1 MAQASHKLSLY
12 KRSGFSSVT
21 AVFPLARLVVIGEDR
36 VAMNAPA
43 AEVTEHASRR
53 GGGRL
58 GRKALRGTPMA
69 SFPTLVRNIPAYQM
83 VPDEAV
89 ELIHQESLSIL
100 EEVGCEFRDD
110 EAIALWK
117 AAGADVSETRVRID
131 RALLMELVSKVPSE
145 FTLNARNPQRS
156 VRVGGNNSIFVP
168 MYGAPYV
175 RDLDNNRRYGTLADL
190 QNFHKLAYMAPALH
204 SSSSIICEP
213 MEIAVPKRHLHI
225 IHSALKHSDKP
236 FMGIVTSRDRAED
249 TMAMAGIVFG
259 EDFVRDNPVLVAI
272 TNCNSPLVW
281 DATMLDA
288 MKVYARHNQPLI
300 LAPFALCGASTSASA
315 VGAVAQVNAE
325 ALAGVAFT
333 QLLRPGSPQIYG
345 QFMVTVD
352 MKTGAPMGGT
362 PEAAQMMYLM
372 GALAR
377 KYRLPWRT
385 SGFHVGSKLNDAQAG
400 YEANMLMH
408 AAILAGANYIW
419 HSAGWLEAGLTC
431 GYSKFATD
439 CEQLVGWYKY
449 AGGLPFDDF
458 KQAMAAI
465 REVGPQGHFLGTQHT
480 LEHFESAFFMP
491 SIMDFNSYE
500 QWKAEGAKDHDTR
513 GREKARNMLADY
525 EEPKL
530 DEGIADGLE
539 GLIALREEKLPDSV
553 S

>member
-1 MAQASHKLSLY
+1 MTTSPQTETTAQ
-12 KRSGFSSVT
+12 
-21 AVFPLARLVVIGEDR
+21 
-36 VAMNAPA
+36 PA
-43 AEVTEHASRR
+43 AHRR

-58 GRKALRGTPMA
+58 GRRAMRSVPVA
-69 SFPTLVRNIPAYQM
+69 SFPTLVRNIPAYEI

-89 ELIHQESLSIL
+89 ELIHEASLAIL

-117 AAGADVSETRVRID
+117 QAGADVSETRVRID
-131 RALLMELVSKVPSE
+131 RHLLMDLVSKTPPE
-145 FTLNARNPQRS
+145 FTLNARNPDRT
-156 VRVGGNNSIFVP
+156 VKVGGKNSIFIP

-175 RDLDNNRRYGTLADL
+175 RDLDNNRRYGSLEDL
-190 QNFHKLAYMAPALH
+190 QNFHKLAYMSPALH

-225 IHSALKHSDKP
+225 IQSALKHSDKP
-236 FMGIVTSRDRAED
+236 FMGIVTSKDRAED

-259 EDFVRDNPVLVAI
+259 EEFVRDNPVLVSI

-288 MKVYARHNQPLI
+288 MKVYARSNQPVI
-300 LAPFALCGASTSASA
+300 LAPFALCGASTSASS

-439 CEQLVGWYKY
+439 CEQLVAWYKY
-449 AGGLPFDDF
+449 AGGVPFDDF
-458 KQAMAAI
+458 KEAMAAI

-480 LEHFESAFFMP
+480 LEHFQSAFFMP
-491 SIMDFNSYE
+491 TLMDFNSFE
-500 QWKAEGAKDHDTR
+500 QWNAEGAKDHDTR
-513 GREKARNMLADY
+513 GRELAGRMLQDY

-530 DEGIADGLE
+530 DDAVAD
-539 GLIALREEKLPDSV
+539 ALQDFVARRESTLADTV
-553 S
+553 N

>member
-1 MAQASHKLSLY
+1 MNTADTIRTSEPASQ
-12 KRSGFSSVT
+12 
-21 AVFPLARLVVIGEDR
+21 
-36 VAMNAPA
+36 
-43 AEVTEHASRR
+43 RR
-53 GGGRL
+53 GGGRI
-58 GRKALRGTPMA
+58 GRKALRSAPVA
-69 SFPTLVRNIPAYQM
+69 SFPTLVRRIPVYEI

-89 ELIHQESLSIL
+89 ELIHNESLSIL

-110 EAIALWK
+110 EAIAMWK
-117 AAGADVSETRVRID
+117 AAGADVRDTRVRID
-131 RALLMELVSKVPSE
+131 RALLMDLVSKIPSE
-145 FTLNARNPQRS
+145 FTLNARNPART
-156 VRVGGNNSIFVP
+156 VKVGGQNSIFVP

-175 RDLDNNRRYGTLADL
+175 RDLDGNRRYGTLEDL
-190 QNFHKLAYMAPALH
+190 NNFHKLAYMAPALH

-236 FMGIVTSRDRAED
+236 FMGIVTSKDRAED

-259 EDFVRDNPVLVAI
+259 EDYVKDNTVLVSI

-325 ALAGVAFT
+325 ALAGLAFT
-333 QLLRPGSPQIYG
+333 QLIRPGSPQLYG

-362 PEAAQMMYLM
+362 PEAAQMMYVM

-408 AAILAGANYIW
+408 AAILSGANYIW
-419 HSAGWLEAGLTC
+419 HVAGWLEAGLTC
-431 GYSKFATD
+431 GYSKFMTD

-449 AGGLPFDDF
+449 AGGLSFDDF
-458 KQAMAAI
+458 KDAMAAV

-480 LEHFESAFFMP
+480 LEHFERAFFIP
-491 SIMDFNSYE
+491 TLMDFNSFE
-500 QWKAEGAKDHDTR
+500 QWSAEGAKDHDRR
-513 GREKARNMLADY
+513 GREKARTMLADY

-530 DEGIADGLE
+530 DEGVAE
-539 GLIALREEKLPDSV
+539 GLRDFIAQREERLPDTV

>member
-1 MAQASHKLSLY
+1 MS
-12 KRSGFSSVT
+12 
-21 AVFPLARLVVIGEDR
+21 D
-36 VAMNAPA
+36 A
-43 AEVTEHASRR
+43 AETVTGPGTAHRR
-53 GGGRL
+53 GGGRI
-58 GRKALRGTPMA
+58 GRKVLRSAPVA
-69 SFPTLVRNIPAYQM
+69 SFPTLVRKIPVYDI

-89 ELIHQESLSIL
+89 ELIHEESLKIL

-110 EAIALWK
+110 EAIGMWK
-117 AAGADVSETRVRID
+117 AAGADVSGTRVRID
-131 RALLMELVSKVPSE
+131 RALLMELVGKVPPE

-156 VRVGGNNSIFVP
+156 VRVGGKNTIFVP

-175 RDLDNNRRYGTLADL
+175 RDLDNVRRYGTLADL
-190 QNFHKLAYMAPALH
+190 HDLHKMAYMAPALH

-213 MEIAVPKRHLHI
+213 MDIPVPKRHLHI

-236 FMGIVTSRDRAED
+236 FMGIVTSKERAED
-249 TMAMAGIVFG
+249 TMALAGIVFG
-259 EDFVRDNPVLVAI
+259 EEYVRDNSVLAAI

-288 MKVYARHNQPLI
+288 MRVYARHNQPLI
-300 LAPFALCGASTSASA
+300 LAPFALCGASTAASA

-333 QLLRPGSPQIYG
+333 QLIRPGSPQIYG

-362 PEAAQMMYLM
+362 PEAAQMMFLM

-419 HSAGWLEAGLTC
+419 HVAGWLEAGLTC
-431 GYSKFATD
+431 GFSKFATD
-439 CEQLVGWYKY
+439 CEQLVGWTKY
-449 AGGLPFDDF
+449 AGGLSFEDF
-458 KQAMAAI
+458 KDAMAAV
-465 REVGPQGHFLGTQHT
+465 REVGPQGHFLGTKHT
-480 LEHFESAFFMP
+480 LDHFESAFFMP
-491 SIMDFNSYE
+491 SVMDFNSFE
-500 QWKAEGAKDHDTR
+500 QWNAEGAKDHDTR
-513 GREKARNMLADY
+513 GREKARAMLRDY
-525 EEPKL
+525 EEPAL
-530 DEGIADGLE
+530 DEGIAE
-539 GLIALREEKLPDSV
+539 GLREFVARRERELPEMV

>member
-1 MAQASHKLSLY
+1 MSISE
-12 KRSGFSSVT
+12 T
-21 AVFPLARLVVIGEDR
+21 ID
-36 VAMNAPA
+36 APDTSA
-43 AEVTEHASRR
+43 PQRR
-53 GGGRL
+53 GGGRIGL
-58 GRKALRGTPMA
+58 KALRAAPVA
-69 SFPTLVRNIPAYQM
+69 SFPTLVRKIPVYEI

-89 ELIHQESLSIL
+89 ELIHQESLAIL
-100 EEVGCEFRDD
+100 EDVGCEFRDD
-110 EAIALWK
+110 EAIAMWK
-117 AAGADVSETRVRID
+117 AAGADVTGTRVRLD
-131 RALLMELVSKVPSE
+131 RHLLMDLVSKIPPE
-145 FTLNARNPQRS
+145 FTLNARNPDRS
-156 VRVGGNNSIFVP
+156 VRIGGKNSIFIP

-175 RDLDNNRRYGTLADL
+175 RDLDGNRRYGTLEDL

-236 FMGIVTSRDRAED
+236 FMGIVTSKDRAED
-249 TMAMAGIVFG
+249 TMAMAGLVFG
-259 EDFVRDNPVLVAI
+259 DDYVKENPVLVSI

-325 ALAGVAFT
+325 ALAGLAFT
-333 QLLRPGSPQIYG
+333 QLIRPGSPQIYG

-400 YEANMLMH
+400 YESNMLMH
-408 AAILAGANYIW
+408 AAILSGANYVW
-419 HSAGWLEAGLTC
+419 HVAGWLEAGLCC
-431 GYSKFATD
+431 GYSKFVTD
-439 CEQLVGWYKY
+439 AEQLVGWYKY
-449 AGGLPFDDF
+449 AGGLSFADF
-458 KQAMAAI
+458 KEAMAAV
-465 REVGPQGHFLGTQHT
+465 REVGPAGHFLGTQHT
-480 LEHFESAFFMP
+480 LEHFEKAFFIP
-491 SIMDFNSYE
+491 SIMDFNSFE
-500 QWKAEGAKDHDTR
+500 QWSAEGAKDHDTR
-513 GREKARNMLADY
+513 GRDRARAMLQAY
-525 EEPKL
+525 EEPKM
-530 DEGIADGLE
+530 DEGVAE
-539 GLIALREEKLPDSV
+539 GLASFIARRERELPDGV

>member
-1 MAQASHKLSLY
+1 MNMASTVESA
-12 KRSGFSSVT
+12 
-21 AVFPLARLVVIGEDR
+21 D
-36 VAMNAPA
+36 APA
-43 AEVTEHASRR
+43 PHRR

-58 GRKALRGTPMA
+58 GRKALRGAPVA
-69 SFPTLVRNIPAYQM
+69 SFPTLVREIPVYEI
-83 VPDEAV
+83 VPAEAV
-89 ELIHQESLSIL
+89 ELIHEASVSIL

-110 EAIALWK
+110 EAIAMWK
-117 AAGADVSETRVRID
+117 AAGADVSGTRVRID
-131 RALLMELVSKVPSE
+131 RALLMELVSKIPPE
-145 FTLNARNPQRS
+145 FTLNARNPERT
-156 VRVGGNNSIFVP
+156 VRVGGKNTIFIP
-168 MYGAPYV
+168 MYGAPYI
-175 RDLDNNRRYGTLADL
+175 RDLDGNRRYGTLEDL
-190 QNFHKLAYMAPALH
+190 NNFHKLAYMAPALH

-225 IHSALKHSDKP
+225 IHSAITHSDKP

-259 EDFVRDNPVLVAI
+259 DDYVRDNPVLVSI

-300 LAPFALCGASTSASA
+300 LAPFALCGASTPASA

-325 ALAGVAFT
+325 ALAGLAFT
-333 QLLRPGSPQIYG
+333 QLIRPGSPQIYG

-400 YEANMLMH
+400 YESNMLMH

-439 CEQLVGWYKY
+439 CEQLVGWYRY
-449 AGGLPFDDF
+449 AGGLPFEDF
-458 KQAMAAI
+458 KEAMAAI

-480 LEHFESAFFMP
+480 LDHFEKAFFMP
-491 SIMDFNSYE
+491 SMMDFNSYE
-500 QWKAEGAKDHDTR
+500 QWNAEGARDHDRR
-513 GREKARNMLADY
+513 GRDKARAMLAEY
-525 EEPKL
+525 EAPAI
-530 DEGIADGLE
+530 DEGVAE
-539 GLIALREEKLPDSV
+539 GLRDFIARRQETLPDTV

>member
-1 MAQASHKLSLY
+1 M
-12 KRSGFSSVT
+12 SVIDI
-21 AVFPLARLVVIGEDR
+21 VEPPE
-36 VAMNAPA
+36 A
-43 AEVTEHASRR
+43 AATHRR
-53 GGGRL
+53 GGGRI
-58 GRKALRGTPMA
+58 GRRALRSAAVP
-69 SFPTLVRNIPAYQM
+69 SFPTLVRKIPAYEI

-89 ELIHQESLSIL
+89 ELIHEESMAIL

-110 EAIALWK
+110 EAIAMWK
-117 AAGADVSETRVRID
+117 AAGAKVVDTRVHLD
-131 RALLMELVSKVPSE
+131 RHLLMELVSKIPSE
-145 FTLNARNPQRS
+145 FTLNARNPERS
-156 VRVGGNNSIFVP
+156 VRVGGKNTIFVP

-175 RDLDNNRRYGTLADL
+175 RDLDNNRRYGSLEDL

-213 MEIAVPKRHLHI
+213 MEIPVPKRHLHI
-225 IHSALKHSDKP
+225 IGSALKHSDKP
-236 FMGIVTSRDRAED
+236 FTGIVTSKDRAED

-300 LAPFALCGASTSASA
+300 LAPFALCGASTAASC

-325 ALAGVAFT
+325 ALAGLAFT
-333 QLLRPGSPQIYG
+333 QLIRPGSPQIYG
-345 QFMVTVD
+345 QFMVAVD

-439 CEQLVGWYKY
+439 CEQLAGWYKY
-449 AGGLPFDDF
+449 AGGVPFDDF
-458 KQAMAAI
+458 KDAMAAI

-480 LEHFESAFFMP
+480 LEHFEKAFFMP
-491 SIMDFNSYE
+491 TVMDFNSFE
-500 QWKAEGAKDHDTR
+500 QWSAEGAKDHDAR
-513 GREKARNMLADY
+513 GREKARNMLKDY

-530 DEGIADGLE
+530 DDAVAESLRDFIAR
-539 GLIALREEKLPDSV
+539 RETVLPDTV